1 MKYITH
7 KGVVIPLI
15 GFGTWTIGDDESK
28 RTDEVETI
36 VYGAHKYNMTLI
48 DTAEMYG
55 LGKSETIVADA
66 ISRLDRDSLFIVGK
80 ILPENARRGQYIESC
95 TNSLKRL
102 GIEYFDLYL
111 LHWRSN
117 VNLQEMVDQ
126 MEKLVSL
133 GLIKRWGVS
142 NFDVEDMEDLYK
154 CKNGDKCF
162 CNQCLY
168 NVGARGPEYDLIPW
182 CQNHGVLFMAYS
194 PLCNNALDRIR
205 VTSDERIKE
214 IVKKEDM
221 TPESLLLNFVIRND
235 DIVTVFKTS
244 NIKHLDSNL
253 KNVFNKMSEQSR
265 KEIDKSFP
273 FPTRKIKLLKI

>member
-7 KGVVIPLI
+7 KGAIIPQL
-15 GFGTWTIGDDESK
+15 GFGTWTIGDDDSK
-28 RTDEVETI
+28 RTNEIETI
-36 VYGAHKYNMTLI
+36 VYGAEKYEMTLI

-66 ISRLDRDSLFIVGK
+66 ISRLDREKLFIVGK
-80 ILPENARRGQYIESC
+80 ILPENAKKGKYLESC
-95 TNSLKRL
+95 TSSLKRL

-133 GLIKRWGVS
+133 GLIKHWGVS
-142 NFDVEDMEDLYK
+142 NFDVSDMEDLFK
-154 CKNGDKCF
+154 CKNGNKCF

-168 NVGARGPEYDLIPW
+168 NIEARGPEYDLIPW
-182 CQNHGVLFMAYS
+182 CHEHNVLFMAYS
-194 PLCNNALDRIR
+194 PLCNNAVDRTR
-205 VTSDERIKE
+205 VVSNEKIKE
-214 IVKKEDM
+214 IVKNENM

-244 NIKHLDSNL
+244 NIEHLNGNL
-253 KNVFNKMSEQSR
+253 KNVFERVSEQD
-265 KEIDKSFP
+265 KKGIDESFP
-273 FPTRKIKLLKI
+273 SPKRKIKLLKI